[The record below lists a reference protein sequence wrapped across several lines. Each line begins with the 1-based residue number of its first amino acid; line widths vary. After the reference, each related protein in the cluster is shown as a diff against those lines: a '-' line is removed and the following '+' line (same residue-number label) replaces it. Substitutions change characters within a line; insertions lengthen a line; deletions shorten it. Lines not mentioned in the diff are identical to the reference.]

1 MSRPVHPLERDREL
15 DALRSVIGHA
25 RGGRGQACVI
35 EGPSGIGKT
44 YLLDEAATLAAEAG
58 FTVLRAR
65 GSELTRELA
74 FGMAVEL
81 VEARLVRAT
90 ADERAELLS
99 GPAVLAETMVS
110 RRVQP
115 AEHTVTTDEFT
126 VIHGLY
132 WLMVNL
138 SSHGPFAMLVD
149 DAQWAD
155 PGSLKFFAYLGERL
169 EDLPIALL
177 TAVRTDDPETHSDLV
192 SALWES
198 SAAPSIRPPELSRLA
213 VGELL
218 ATGLECQVDDAL
230 IDTVHHE
237 TGGNPFLVSEV
248 IAELRD
254 ESDITAASRGSL
266 RTPHSVRRQI
276 ARRLARL
283 GPDPR
288 ELAKAAAVLGDGAS
302 LAVVTRLAAL
312 RPAQAVTAAEQL
324 VAARVFDTADP
335 ASFAHPMIRSATYAS
350 LAPGEKP
357 EAHARAAKLLAA
369 TGSDSEVIARHL
381 LEATPSEEAW
391 VAGVLHAAA
400 RAAARKGSPATAIRY
415 LRRALDTAPNDSV
428 SPRLLIDL
436 GLTEAAAGQTTSL
449 QRFEQALLLIDEP
462 TVRADALYSLGQTLY
477 RYGRYGEAAA
487 AFRWGAELFEDGD
500 LQVFR
505 RFQASSMCSEYYLAP
520 MHRRV
525 DPLGAAEVAPPQ
537 GAGDRAM
544 LAARALHLSLT
555 EPPASRAA
563 NLAGMAIADGR
574 LLLEQTSESPVV
586 NLVVLPLLYGGELE
600 AAETHIDA
608 VLADARS
615 RGASLAFAEA
625 ALMRALVCYAAGR
638 VNDAMVDAQIAVEGM
653 NRGWHALAPTALAT
667 LVHCMI
673 ERGELDQAADM
684 LTRGEHELAPPE
696 ALGINAWFYVAR
708 ARLRLCRRE
717 IAAAQ
722 ADLDAAV
729 QSLRDYGMINP
740 AVLPWRPLACMVA
753 AAAGDTERARQLI
766 DSEIELA
773 RRFETPIALGAA
785 LRRSA
790 LVHEPSEALAT
801 LREAVA
807 ILEKTGARLELAR
820 ALTDLGVQLRRA
832 GSRVAAREPLTNALD
847 LAHRGGATAL
857 ANRAREEL
865 VAAGARPRRPARVG
879 TESLTPTERRL
890 AQLAASGHDNRS
902 IAELT
907 FVSRNTVAWHL
918 RNVFRKLAVDSR
930 EALAEALA
938 DSGPGQTDG

>member
-1 MSRPVHPLERDREL
+1 L
-15 DALRSVIGHA
+15 DALRSVIAHA
-25 RGGRGQACVI
+25 RSGRGQACVI
-35 EGPSGIGKT
+35 EGPSGIGKS

-58 FTVLRAR
+58 FAVLRAR

-81 VEARLVRAT
+81 VETRLVRAT
-90 ADERAELLS
+90 ADERTELLS
-99 GPAVLAETMVS
+99 GPAVLAEPMVS

-115 AEHTVTTDEFT
+115 AEYTATTDEFT

-138 SSHGPFAMLVD
+138 SGHGPFALLVD

-155 PGSLKFFAYLGERL
+155 PGSLRFFAYLGERL

-177 TAVRTDDPETHSDLV
+177 TAVRTDDPETNSDLV
-192 SALWES
+192 SSLWES
-198 SAAPSIRPPELSRLA
+198 SAAPSIRPPELSRQA

-218 ATGLECQVDDAL
+218 ATGLECQVDHAL

-254 ESDITAASRGSL
+254 ESDITAASTGSL

-283 GPDPR
+283 GPDAR
-288 ELAKAAAVLGDGAS
+288 ELAKAAAVLGDGTS
-302 LAVVTRLAAL
+302 LTVVTRLAAL

-324 VAARVFDTADP
+324 VAARIFDTADP

-350 LAPGEKP
+350 LEPGEKP

-369 TGSDSEVIARHL
+369 IGTDSEVIARHV
-381 LEATPSEEAW
+381 LEATPTEEAW
-391 VAGVLHAAA
+391 VAGILHAAA
-400 RAAARKGSPATAIRY
+400 RAAARKGAPATAIRY
-415 LRRALDTAPNDSV
+415 LRRALDTAPQDSV

-436 GLTEAAAGQTTSL
+436 GLTEAAAGQETSL
-449 QRFEQALLLIDEP
+449 QRFEQAMLLIDEP
-462 TVRADALYSLGQTLY
+462 AVRADALYSLGQTLY
-477 RYGRYGEAAA
+477 RYGRHGEAAA
-487 AFRWGAELFEDGD
+487 AFRRGAELFEDGD
-500 LQVFR
+500 VQVFR
-505 RFQASSMCSEYYLAP
+505 RFQASSMCAEYYLAP
-520 MHRRV
+520 IHRRV
-525 DPLGAAEVAPPQ
+525 DLLDAAEVPSPPQ

-544 LAARALHLSLT
+544 LAIRALHVSLT
-555 EPPASRAA
+555 VPPASRAA
-563 NLAGMAIADGR
+563 ALAGMAIADGR

-586 NLVVLPLLYGGELE
+586 NLVVLPLLYSGELE
-600 AAETHIDA
+600 AAKHHIDA

-684 LTRGEHELAPPE
+684 LSRAEHELAPPE

-708 ARLRLCRRE
+708 ARLRLWRRE

-722 ADLDAAV
+722 ADLDSAV
-729 QSLRDYGMINP
+729 QALRDYGMINP
-740 AVLPWRPLACMVA
+740 AVLPWRPLACMAA
-753 AAAGDTERARQLI
+753 AAAGDTERARNLI
-766 DSEIELA
+766 ESEIELA

-801 LREAVA
+801 LTESVAV
-807 ILEKTGARLELAR
+807 LEKTGARLELAR
-820 ALTDLGVQLRRA
+820 ALTDLGVHLRRA

-857 ANRAREEL
+857 ADRAREEL

-890 AQLAASGHDNRS
+890 AQLAASGYDNRS
-902 IAELT
+902 IADLT

-938 DSGPGQTDG
+938 DCGPRQTGASTM

>member
-1 MSRPVHPLERDREL
+1 M
-15 DALRSVIGHA
+15 DALRSLIAHA
-25 RGGRGQACVI
+25 RNADGQACVI
-35 EGPSGIGKT
+35 EGPSGIGKS
-44 YLLDEAATLAAEAG
+44 YLLDEAAALAAEAG
-58 FTVLRAR
+58 CTVLRAR

-81 VEARLVRAT
+81 VETQLVRAT

-99 GPAVLAETMVS
+99 GPAVLAEPMVS
-110 RRVQP
+110 RRVQS
-115 AEHTVTTDEFT
+115 AEYTATTDEFT

-138 SSHGPFAMLVD
+138 SGRGPFALLVD

-155 PGSLKFFAYLGERL
+155 PGSLRFFAYLGERL
-169 EDLPIALL
+169 GDLPIALL
-177 TAVRTDDPETHSDLV
+177 TAVRTGDPETHSALV
-192 SALWES
+192 SSLWES
-198 SAAPSIRPPELSRLA
+198 STAPSIRPPELSRQA

-218 ATGLECQVDDAL
+218 ATGLECRVDDAL

-254 ESDITAASRGSL
+254 ESDVTAASTGSL

-276 ARRLARL
+276 ARRLTRL
-283 GPDPR
+283 GPDAR
-288 ELAKAAAVLGDGAS
+288 ELAKAAAVLGDGTP
-302 LAVVTRLAAL
+302 LALITRLAAL

-324 VAARVFDTADP
+324 VVARIFDTADP
-335 ASFAHPMIRSATYAS
+335 ATFAHPMIRSATYAS

-369 TGSDSEVIARHL
+369 NASDSEVIARHL

-391 VAGVLHAAA
+391 VAGMLHAAA
-400 RAAARKGSPATAIRY
+400 RAAARKGSPANAIRY
-415 LRRALDTAPNDSV
+415 LRRALDTTSQDSV

-449 QRFEQALLLIDEP
+449 QRFEQAMLLIDEP

-487 AFRWGAELFEDGD
+487 AFRRGAELFEGGD

-505 RFQASSMCSEYYLAP
+505 RFQALSMCSEYYLAP
-520 MHRRV
+520 IHRRV
-525 DPLGAAEVAPPQ
+525 DVLDATEVSPARGP
-537 GAGDRAM
+537 GDRAM
-544 LAARALHLSLT
+544 LAALALHVSLT
-555 EPPASRAA
+555 EPPAPRAA
-563 NLAGMAIADGR
+563 QLAGLAIADGR

-586 NLVVLPLLYGGELE
+586 NLVVLPLLYGGDLE
-600 AAETHIDA
+600 AAERHADA

-625 ALMRALVCYAAGR
+625 ALMRSLVCYAAGR
-638 VNDAMVDAQIAVEGM
+638 VNDAMADAQIAVEGM

-673 ERGELDQAADM
+673 ERGELDQAAGM
-684 LTRGEHELAPPE
+684 LSRAEHELAPPE

-708 ARLRLCRRE
+708 ARLRLWRRE
-717 IAAAQ
+717 TAAAQ
-722 ADLDAAV
+722 SDLDAAV
-729 QSLRDYGMINP
+729 RSLQGYGMINP
-740 AVLPWRPLACMVA
+740 AVLPWRPLACMAA
-753 AAAGDTERARQLI
+753 AAAGDTKRARELI
-766 DSEIELA
+766 ETEIGLA

-801 LREAVA
+801 LTESVAV
-807 ILEKTGARLELAR
+807 LEKTGARLELAR

-832 GSRVAAREPLTNALD
+832 GLRVAAREPLSVALD
-847 LAHRGGATAL
+847 LAYRGGATAL
-857 ANRAREEL
+857 ADRAREEL
-865 VAAGARPRRPARVG
+865 VATGARPRRPARVG

-890 AQLAASGHDNRS
+890 AQLAATGHDNRT

-918 RNVFRKLAVDSR
+918 RNVFRKLGVDSR
-930 EALAEALA
+930 EALAGALA
-938 DSGPGQTDG
+938 EDGPR